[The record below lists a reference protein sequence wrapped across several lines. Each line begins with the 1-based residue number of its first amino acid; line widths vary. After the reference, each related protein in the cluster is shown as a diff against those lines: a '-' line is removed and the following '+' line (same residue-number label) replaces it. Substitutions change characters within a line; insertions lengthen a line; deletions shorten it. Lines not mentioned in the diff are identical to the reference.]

1 MKKRFTLSFLL
12 LTFVAQAQV
21 IPVGFIKATYNTSFP
36 TGNNPVTDNLLL
48 YLDATRRLSYDAS
61 GSIWSDIRGVSPAN
75 SATLVGS
82 PTFSVSNNVGS
93 FTFAADKY
101 ALTSTLISSL
111 SAATFIAWVNPS
123 WTQSNYTGIIL
134 SRNGYANATGNACG
148 LIITMENFTN
158 LVSYVWN
165 GTPDTY
171 NWRSPSLTVPNNQ
184 WSMIA
189 VSITSTGA
197 AFYVV
202 NSSGTIRATNGNAHS
217 AVSGHQFYVGVDPFD
232 ILNRAFKG
240 KIATSMVYS
249 TALIQTNI
257 VDIFNAQKASFGL

>member
-21 IPVGFIKATYNTSFP
+21 IPVGFMKPINTSIP
-36 TGNNPVTDNLLL
+36 TGDNPVTNNLLL
-48 YLDATRRLSYDAS
+48 YLDATRRASYDAS
-61 GSIWSDIRGVSPAN
+61 GSIWSDISGVSPAN
-75 SATLVGS
+75 SATLVSG
-82 PTFSVSNNVGS
+82 PAFSVSNNVGS
-93 FTFAADKY
+93 FTFAANKY
-101 ALTSTLISSL
+101 ALTSTLISSSL
-111 SAATFIAWVNPS
+111 SAATFIAWVNS
-123 WTQSNYTGIIL
+123 SQTQNEYTGVIL
-134 SRNGYANATGNACG
+134 SRGGYSGATGNASG
-148 LIITMENFTN
+148 IVITTNNFTN

-171 NWRSPSLTVPNNQ
+171 NFRNNSLQVPNNR

-232 ILNRAFKG
+232 ISNRAFKG
-240 KIATSMVYS
+240 KIATSMVYAS
-249 TALIQTNI
+249 ALTQTNI
-257 VDIFNAQKASFGL
+257 VDIYNAQKAAFGL